1 MKILAFILFILSFC
15 LQSCFYQDDL
25 DSSELPSNA
34 EYVQND
40 HYKVYTS
47 LEYDQEDFSEYSYY
61 KKDSLNSSGDAKILV
76 VPVYFAQ
83 TDDSTF
89 AAFGK
94 TKDAVRDDINT
105 AFFGTSEET
114 GWESV
119 KSYYEKVSYNKV
131 NISGEVTD
139 WYYTENSYMYYGK
152 YSYTINELIDDI
164 TESLDKNIKKKYDT
178 DSDGWIDELCL
189 IYSQMDFQ
197 QMNNDNLQNLWALTS
212 WTEEDPNK
220 KSPVAN
226 TYLWAS
232 FDFMYKSENINVDAH
247 TYIHEIGHGF
257 GLDDYY
263 DYNAVKNGNYAG
275 GWTMQDNNV
284 GSLDPYSRMTLGWF
298 NNIYIIEEECK
309 INLKPLEDSGDIVLI
324 SKKFWGSPFD
334 EYYLIDYYTPTGLN
348 EFDTKYPYDNSIYGV
363 NSEGLRVWHV
373 DSRILNV
380 YTTLNDAL
388 LNLNGYGSSYSV
400 DSFFR
405 NNAGAVLANTNT
417 TYSADYASYCSYL
430 ISFRNF
436 RLLELIRGNGEYKS
450 SENFCEDDLF
460 KTNGKYYLWE
470 FNDPENTTEATLKFA
485 VDDTEHIATI
495 NVEF

>member
-1 MKILAFILFILSFC
+1 
-15 LQSCFYQDDL
+15 
-25 DSSELPSNA
+25 
-34 EYVQND
+34 
-40 HYKVYTS
+40 
-47 LEYDQEDFSEYSYY
+47 
-61 KKDSLNSSGDAKILV
+61 
-76 VPVYFAQ
+76 
-83 TDDSTF
+83 
-89 AAFGK
+89 
-94 TKDAVRDDINT
+94 
-105 AFFGTSEET
+105 
-114 GWESV
+114 
-119 KSYYEKVSYNKV
+119 
-131 NISGEVTD
+131 
-139 WYYTENSYMYYGK
+139 
-152 YSYTINELIDDI
+152 
-164 TESLDKNIKKKYDT
+164 
-178 DSDGWIDELCL
+178 
-189 IYSQMDFQ
+189 MDFQ

-263 DYNAVKNGNYAG
+263 DYNAVNNGNYAG

-298 NNIYIIEEECK
+298 NNVYVIEETCE

-324 SKKFWGSPFD
+324 SENFWGSPFD

-460 KTNGKYYLWE
+460 NNGEYYLWE
-470 FNDPENTTEATLKFA
+470 FNDSENTTEATLEFT
-485 VDDTEHIATI
+485 VDDAEHIATI

>member
-15 LQSCFYQDDL
+15 LQSCFYQGDL

-34 EYVQND
+34 TYVQND
-40 HYKVYTS
+40 HYKAYTS
-47 LEYDQEDFSEYSYY
+47 LEYDQEDFSEYSYF
-61 KKDSLNSSGDAKILV
+61 KKDSLNSSGDVRILV
-76 VPVYFAQ
+76 VPVYFAH

-139 WYYTENSYMYYGK
+139 WYYTENSYQYYGK

-197 QMNNDNLQNLWALTS
+197 QMNDDNLQNLWALTS
-212 WTEEDPNK
+212 WTEENPNK
-220 KSPVAN
+220 KSPVTN

-232 FDFMYKSENINVDAH
+232 FDFMYKSENIKVDAH

-263 DYNAVKNGNYAG
+263 DYNVVKNGNYAG

-298 NNIYIIEEECK
+298 NNIYVIEETCE

-324 SKKFWGSPFD
+324 SENFWGSPFD

-363 NSEGLRVWHV
+363 NSEGLRIWHV

-380 YTTLNDAL
+380 YTTLNEAL
-388 LNLNGYGSSYSV
+388 YNLNGYGSAYSV

-460 KTNGKYYLWE
+460 KNGEYYLWE
-470 FNDPENTTEATLKFA
+470 FNDSENTTEATLEFT
-485 VDDTEHIATI
+485 VDDAEHIATI

>member
-1 MKILAFILFILSFC
+1 MKFLAFILFILSFC

-40 HYKVYTS
+40 HYKAYTS

-61 KKDSLNSSGDAKILV
+61 KKDSLNSSGDVKILV

-139 WYYTENSYMYYGK
+139 WYYTENSYQYYGK

-164 TESLDKNIKKKYDT
+164 TESLDNNIKKKYDT

-197 QMNNDNLQNLWALTS
+197 QMNNDNLQNLWAC
-212 WTEEDPNK
+212 
-220 KSPVAN
+220 
-226 TYLWAS
+226 

-263 DYNAVKNGNYAG
+263 DYNVVKNGNYAG

-298 NNIYIIEEECK
+298 NNVYVIEETCE

-324 SKKFWGSPFD
+324 SENFWGSPFD

-348 EFDTKYPYDNSIYGV
+348 EFDTKYPYNESIYGV
-363 NSEGLRVWHV
+363 NSEGLRIWHV

-417 TYSADYASYCSYL
+417 TYSTDYASYCSYL

-460 KTNGKYYLWE
+460 NNGEYYLWE
-470 FNDPENTTEATLKFA
+470 FNDSENTTEAMLEFT
-485 VDDTEHIATI
+485 VDDAEHIATI

>member
-40 HYKVYTS
+40 HYKAYTS

-61 KKDSLNSSGDAKILV
+61 KKDSLNSSGDVKILV

-164 TESLDKNIKKKYDT
+164 TESLDKNIKKKYDK
-178 DSDGWIDELCL
+178 D
-189 IYSQMDFQ
+189 
-197 QMNNDNLQNLWALTS
+197 
-212 WTEEDPNK
+212 
-220 KSPVAN
+220 
-226 TYLWAS
+226 
-232 FDFMYKSENINVDAH
+232 
-247 TYIHEIGHGF
+247 
-257 GLDDYY
+257 
-263 DYNAVKNGNYAG
+263 
-275 GWTMQDNNV
+275 
-284 GSLDPYSRMTLGWF
+284 
-298 NNIYIIEEECK
+298 
-309 INLKPLEDSGDIVLI
+309 
-324 SKKFWGSPFD
+324 
-334 EYYLIDYYTPTGLN
+334 
-348 EFDTKYPYDNSIYGV
+348 
-363 NSEGLRVWHV
+363 
-373 DSRILNV
+373 
-380 YTTLNDAL
+380 
-388 LNLNGYGSSYSV
+388 
-400 DSFFR
+400 
-405 NNAGAVLANTNT
+405 
-417 TYSADYASYCSYL
+417 
-430 ISFRNF
+430 
-436 RLLELIRGNGEYKS
+436 
-450 SENFCEDDLF
+450 
-460 KTNGKYYLWE
+460 
-470 FNDPENTTEATLKFA
+470 
-485 VDDTEHIATI
+485 
-495 NVEF
+495 